1 MARKLAKSDV
11 SLLDKLTLSTQ
22 DWLRN
27 LETLELLCDKNLVP
41 YIDATSPIIRAIKLN
56 NTHLKDSA
64 VSVLDRIYTVILTG
78 LDNKLDN
85 FQLVILN

>member
-1 MARKLAKSDV
+1 MARKLAQSNV

-22 DWLRN
+22 DWLKN

-41 YIDATSPIIRAIKLN
+41 YIDVTSPIIRAIELS

-64 VSVLDRIYTVILTG
+64 VSVLDRICTVILSG
-78 LDNKLDN
+78 
-85 FQLVILN
+85 